1 MFLFFCTVQ
10 HFLTIV
16 FTRLKLFLCC
26 HIFNQ
31 LPEIGN
37 WIFRNWKVN
46 LKIPLNQHHLSIIQ
60 TFKIKFQQA
69 TLRPRLWGTVNH
81 KSGHIITIL
90 SHKLPFVSLTFS
102 LINIQNVTR
111 KTREKRKKIL
121 RLMICHFPSFQ
132 KSDWLLKK
140 WLHPSEKTFLTSV
153 KLMQLM
159 LKMWSFPGCSWK
171 IWHILTHLPHSRF
184 SFIAAHKAHIS
195 EVSVSHEY
203 YLEHQRKLQSQF
215 TMNWRTTVYTMYLKA
230 CVFCDR
236 FMTFATSLKL

>member
-1 MFLFFCTVQ
+1 MKKNSNQVITWRKILIGLSQWLKRLILFNLSMGT
-10 HFLTIV
+10 
-16 FTRLKLFLCC
+16 
-26 HIFNQ
+26 FNH
-31 LPEIGN
+31 E
-37 WIFRNWKVN
+37 
-46 LKIPLNQHHLSIIQ
+46 
-60 TFKIKFQQA
+60 
-69 TLRPRLWGTVNH
+69 
-81 KSGHIITIL
+81 SGHIITIL

-111 KTREKRKKIL
+111 KTRKKGKKIL

-132 KSDWLLKK
+132 KSNWLLKK

-159 LKMWSFPGCSWK
+159 LKMWSFPECSWK

-230 CVFCDR
+230 YVLHTNYWDHPLYGLRECCMSHGSFHDFCHFSKTIVKKGIWLR
-236 FMTFATSLKL
+236 KL